1 MSPEHT
7 DCPDD
12 CECWKCT
19 STPVDCGQI
28 CSPGDR
34 RCFPCRCGPNRKAG
48 VTQTAFC
55 KAIRKKLYAKG
66 ANQ

>member
-7 DCPDD
+7 DPMIA
-12 CECWKCT
+12 
-19 STPVDCGQI
+19 SAGSARAHPV
-28 CSPGDR
+28 
-34 RCFPCRCGPNRKAG
+34 FPCRCGPNRKAG

-55 KAIRKKLYAKG
+55 KAIDQKLYAKG